1 MTCREIA
8 DFISDYLAGQL
19 PGEIT
24 VPFEHHLSRC
34 PNCVNYIS
42 SLRSSI
48 DLSRR
53 AFEQQPVDPPLPMP
67 EELVQAILA
76 AQRSNGTGET

>member
-19 PGEIT
+19 PGGIM

-42 SLRSSI
+42 SMRSTI
-48 DLSRR
+48 DLSRQ
-53 AFEQQPVDPPLPMP
+53 AFEQQSIDPPLPVP

-76 AQRSNGTGET
+76 ARRSNGPGEA